1 MKAILSQKSLT
12 QQVYESLVEAIC
24 DGTLPPDARV
34 TQDEVAERLDVSRLP
49 VGQALRQLRAE
60 GFLVE
65 AGRRGLKVAPLDVDT
80 VRSVYEL
87 RGGLDQISA
96 RLAARNAAD
105 QAWQAGEPIL
115 RRGRA
120 AAAAGDLRAMIDA
133 DMAFHWLIYRL
144 SGNRLIEDTMQTQW
158 HHIRR
163 IMLSFLAESSH
174 RARVWDVHE
183 RILYAIAEGDE
194 ETAEQLAREHCESA
208 SVLLQN
214 LIARGDGANA
224 EAL

>member
-1 MKAILSQKSLT
+1 MKAIHSQKSLT

-24 DGTLPPDARV
+24 DGTLPPDERL

-65 AGRRGLKVAPLDVDT
+65 AGRRGLKVAPLDAET

-96 RLAARNAAD
+96 RLAARNAGE
-105 QAWQAGEPIL
+105 QAREAGEAIL

-120 AAAAGDLRAMIDA
+120 AAAAGDLRALIEA

-163 IMLSFLAESSH
+163 IMLGYLTDS
-174 RARVWDVHE
+174 RNRVGVWDVHE
-183 RILYAIAEGDE
+183 GILYAIVAGDE
-194 ETAEQLAREHCESA
+194 ETAERLAREHCESA
-208 SVLLQN
+208 SDLLQD
-214 LIARGDGANA
+214 LISGRAKRDV
-224 EAL
+224 EVL